1 MSISSLINAL
11 GQTVT
16 LYEPTN
22 LIDDVGSSVQSF
34 SEGVIRKAYVT
45 ASGSSTLNV
54 YGRTQ
59 DTKNIRV
66 YFAEYIDIGADWVL
80 KFDNVFFRINQIQNP
95 GKRKDG
101 RLSYCYIDAESDT
114 GANIE

>member
-80 KFDNVFFRINQIQNP
+80 KFDNVFLGLDKYKTP
-95 GKRKDG
+95 
-101 RLSYCYIDAESDT
+101 
-114 GANIE
+114 ANEKTADCLIAT